1 MVLDRRRFLAR
12 SGQVGMAVSLLG
24 AVDALLTAPGARAQ
38 PAGFAGYGPLVEDPD
53 GRLALPEGF
62 SYRVVTEAGTTRMK
76 GGEPSPGIHDG
87 AAAFDADDGDGNVLV
102 VLNHEVR
109 GGPDD
114 DGAVPHEAGLV
125 YRDDAGGGC
134 TIIKT
139 TGEGELIWERVG
151 LAGTSTNCA
160 GGVTPWGTWLTCE
173 ETEDDR
179 HGYVFEVNPHDL
191 DANQDPTPITALGRF
206 VHEALCIDPDTLA
219 VYLTEDTTDPLGTV
233 YRWTPPSDFRGR
245 PGELATL
252 DTDAGELAALVC
264 TDDRGARV
272 DDLAQADEVN
282 TTYQVEW
289 APVEDRGAENGPL
302 RAAEGITRAHK
313 LEGAWWADGGA
324 YLVSSYADSHRGQI
338 WHHDPAAETLRLT
351 TVFGT
356 DADGETVEAPDNI
369 VAAPYGG
376 LILATDG
383 ETDNHL
389 AGVTRDGA
397 VYPLAR
403 SQIGSEFTGPAFS
416 PDGRVL
422 FAGIQKPG
430 ILFAITGPWQES
442 APAPSSSGSGSR
454 PATDGDTA
462 TGEKRKRGSSSRSE
476 TSSSRSSESSRRSSA
491 PRSGSGRS
499 SGASTD
505 GG

>member
-1 MVLDRRRFLAR
+1 MRGLDRRTFLAR
-12 SGQVGMAVSLLG
+12 SGQAGMAVSLLG
-24 AVDALLTAPGARAQ
+24 ALDGLLTAPGARAQ
-38 PAGFAGYGPLVEDPD
+38 PASGFTGYGPLVDDPD
-53 GRLALPEGF
+53 GLLALPEGF
-62 SYRVVTEAGTTRMK
+62 EYRVVTEAGTTRMK

-87 AAAFDADDGDGNVLV
+87 AAAFDADDGSGDVLV

-114 DGAVPHEAGLV
+114 DGAVPHESGLV

-134 TIIKT
+134 TIVKT
-139 TGEGELIWERVG
+139 TGDGELIWEQVG

-173 ETEDDR
+173 ETEDDG
-179 HGYVFEVNPHDL
+179 HGWVFEVDPHDL

-206 VHEALCIDPDTLA
+206 VHEALCIDPGTLT

-245 PGELATL
+245 PGELAAL
-252 DTDAGELAALVC
+252 DAEAGELAGLVC
-264 TDDRGARV
+264 TDERGARV
-272 DDLAQADEVN
+272 DEVN
-282 TTYQVEW
+282 TTYEVEW
-289 APVEDRGAENGPL
+289 VRLEDRGAENGPL
-302 RAAEGITRAHK
+302 RTAEGITRAHK

-338 WHHDPAAETLRLT
+338 WHYDPAAATLRLT

-383 ETDNHL
+383 DTDNHL
-389 AGVTRDGA
+389 AGVTRDGT

-430 ILFAITGPWQES
+430 MLFAITGPWHGTES
-442 APAPSSSGSGSR
+442 ASSSGGGSR
-454 PATDGDTA
+454 SSTEGDNDNV
-462 TGEKRKRGSSSRSE
+462 TGESRKRGSASGSE
-476 TSSSRSSESSRRSSA
+476 TSSSRSSESRRRSTT

-499 SGASTD
+499 SGTSTD